1 MSKQNNSIKVL
12 YTLVIMLTV
21 WCTYNTANT
30 GGFITKLTEYRT
42 EVHSFQRQVASL
54 IDMANTQE
62 QQDEVIKAVKEM
74 LPVNEMKEEA
84 TE

>member
-1 MSKQNNSIKVL
+1 MDKTNNNIKVL

-42 EVHSFQRQVASL
+42 EVHTFQRQVASL
-54 IDMANTQE
+54 IDMANAQE
-62 QQDEVIKAVKEM
+62 QQDEVIKAVEDM
-74 LPVNEMKEEA
+74 LPVNEIKEEA

>member
-1 MSKQNNSIKVL
+1 MDKTNNNIKVL

-62 QQDEVIKAVKEM
+62 QQDEVIKAVEEV
-74 LPVNEMKEEA
+74 LPVDNTEEEA

>member
-1 MSKQNNSIKVL
+1 MDKTNNSIKVL

-42 EVHSFQRQVASL
+42 EVHTFQRQVASL
-54 IDMANTQE
+54 IDMANAQE
-62 QQDEVIKAVKEM
+62 QQDEVIKAVEDV

>member
-1 MSKQNNSIKVL
+1 MDKTNNNIKVL

-42 EVHSFQRQVASL
+42 EVHTFQRQVASL
-54 IDMANTQE
+54 IDMANAQE
-62 QQDEVIKAVKEM
+62 QQDEVMKAVEEV
-74 LPVNEMKEEA
+74 LPVDNTEEEV

>member
-1 MSKQNNSIKVL
+1 MDKTNNNIKVL

-42 EVHSFQRQVASL
+42 EVHTFQRQVARL
-54 IDMANTQE
+54 IDMANAQE
-62 QQDEVIKAVKEM
+62 QQDEVMKAVEEV

>member
-1 MSKQNNSIKVL
+1 MSKQNNSIKGL

-62 QQDEVIKAVKEM
+62 QQDEVIKAVEEV
-74 LPVNEMKEEA
+74 LPVDNTDEEA

>member
-1 MSKQNNSIKVL
+1 MDKTNNNIKVL

>member
-1 MSKQNNSIKVL
+1 MDKTNNNIKVL

-42 EVHSFQRQVASL
+42 EVHTFQRQVASL
-54 IDMANTQE
+54 IDMANAQE
-62 QQDEVIKAVKEM
+62 QQDEVIKAVEDV
-74 LPVNEMKEEA
+74 LPVDDTEEEA
-84 TE
+84 KE

>member
-1 MSKQNNSIKVL
+1 MDKTNNNIKVL

-42 EVHSFQRQVASL
+42 EVHTFQRQVASL
-54 IDMANTQE
+54 IDMANAQE
-62 QQDEVIKAVKEM
+62 QQDEVMKAVEEV
-74 LPVNEMKEEA
+74 LPVDNTEE
-84 TE
+84 